1 MLLQRFAIYLTL
13 GLVLV
18 TVNLT
23 VLSWQFWCIVALFWA
38 VEHMTRKEVEMSAMA
53 EGITRYL
60 NMSSEEQ
67 NEIKRLHREA
77 MKDLDNG

>member
-1 MLLQRFAIYLTL
+1 MLLQRLALYLTL

-18 TVNLT
+18 TIDVT
-23 VLSWQFWCIVALFWA
+23 AFSWQFWCLLALFWA
-38 VEHMTRKEVEMSAMA
+38 AEFLARKDAEMMAMA

-60 NMSSEEQ
+60 SMSSEEQ

-77 MKDLDNG
+77 MKDLDER